1 MAERVAEGRGM
12 KAAPDEE
19 TATGGRL
26 LIRGGDVYGPEGL
39 LRADVLVAGGR
50 VVEVGKGILDP
61 RAREVDASGMLV
73 LPGLVDLHAHLREPG
88 GERSETVF
96 SGCSAAVAGGYTAVV
111 AMPNTT
117 PPIDSEVVLAAV
129 ESAARKAGL
138 CHVEVAACVSRGRL
152 GFRLTEMA
160 TLAERGVRLFTDDG
174 SCIRSARLLRLALMN
189 SAALGFVV
197 ADHPEDLSLV
207 GEDPADSEAALV
219 EPGGA
224 NAGPHGPGG
233 PEVGSA
239 AGKGATGPGV
249 MNEGP
254 LSEKLGL
261 KGRPREAEEVVVARD
276 LAVLAAVGGRLHLQ
290 HVTTRESLDHI
301 RRAKEKGL
309 AVTAEVTPHHL
320 VFTEEALASYDPLYK
335 VNPPLRTADDS
346 EALVEGIASGL
357 VDAVATDHAPHPPE
371 SKMAPLDVA
380 PAGIAGIQ
388 VAFPLLY
395 TEFVCSGAL
404 QLSDLVRAM
413 SLSPARVLG
422 LGDQGC
428 PISEGA
434 AANFFVFDPSRSWVF
449 DPSDSFSAAR
459 ATPYTGRK
467 FTGKVVHTVAAG
479 RLVFSEGQVHPGGA
493 E

>member
-1 MAERVAEGRGM
+1 MTSVSEDEREAGE
-12 KAAPDEE
+12 
-19 TATGGRL
+19 RL
-26 LIRGGDVYGPEGL
+26 LVRGGDVLGPQGL
-39 LRADVLVAGGR
+39 LRADLLVADGR
-50 VVEVGKGILDP
+50 VVEVGKGLLDP
-61 RAREVDASGMLV
+61 RARELDASGMLV
-73 LPGLVDLHAHLREPG
+73 LPGLVDLHTHLREPG
-88 GERSETVF
+88 GERSETVL
-96 SGCSAAVAGGYTAVV
+96 SGCSAAVAGGYTAIV
-111 AMPNTT
+111 AMPNTA

-152 GFRLTEMA
+152 GFRPTEMA
-160 TLAERGVRLFTDDG
+160 TLAARGVRLFTDDG
-174 SCIRSARLLRLALMN
+174 SCIRSARLLRLALVN

-197 ADHPEDLSLV
+197 ADHPEDPSLV
-207 GEDPADSEAALV
+207 GEDPADAVAGSVGPPGTAPVSLGEAGA
-219 EPGGA
+219 PGTGT
-224 NAGPHGPGG
+224 
-233 PEVGSA
+233 A
-239 AGKGATGPGV
+239 AGSVTSGPGV

-261 KGRPREAEEVVVARD
+261 KGRPREAEEVAVARD
-276 LAVLAAVGGRLHLQ
+276 LVVLAAVGGRLHLQ
-290 HVTTRESLDHI
+290 HVTTRESLEHI

-380 PAGIAGIQ
+380 PAGIAGID

-395 TEFVCSGAL
+395 TEFVCAGVL
-404 QLSDLVRAM
+404 QLSDLIRVM
-413 SLSPARVLG
+413 SLSPAKVLG

-449 DPSDSFSAAR
+449 DPSDSFSSAR
-459 ATPYTGRK
+459 ATPYAGRK
-467 FTGKVVHTVAAG
+467 FTGKVVHTVVAG